1 MLKYNPLRTRAFL
14 EDGESVTYRGS
25 QALVFTP
32 LKERP
37 CPSREPGPDNYWR
50 MFKTSDEQRKREE
63 KKQRRDKRRGLALLR
78 MEAEREKERAE
89 EAFFVSVK
97 QMIMEVE

>member
-50 MFKTSDEQRKREE
+50 MFKTSDEQRKE

-78 MEAEREKERAE
+78 MEAAQEKERAE